1 MLALLFQRVISNKQS
16 QRKNSTQHVSYS
28 LRHDDAILGKQP
40 DADHKHNDEYD
51 ALPAD

>member
-28 LRHDDAILGKQP
+28 LRHDDAIIGKQP
-40 DADHKHNDEYD
+40 DADHK
-51 ALPAD
+51 